1 MENHLTLFLMHLNP
15 IWRNNLFVTS
25 PFTNIEKLRSV
36 TNDNSN
42 IHLLF
47 TGDTRFWGLKS
58 HDSWYHAISF
68 FKKKNCVSCKNKN
81 KFQGNECAEH
91 VSCVSSEYFWRIVE
105 ILDLFIALSVVRVNL
120 SVSVERRIWWGLHFV
135 CGKMKTINKAKKII
149 KTKWVNFWIGRK
161 WRKKQ
166 CEERQ
171 VESSIYLF
179 Y

>member
-1 MENHLTLFLMHLNP
+1 MIIQTYTCYLQGTPDFGGWSLMTHDIMLYLFL
-15 IWRNNLFVTS
+15 
-25 PFTNIEKLRSV
+25 
-36 TNDNSN
+36 
-42 IHLLF
+42 
-47 TGDTRFWGLKS
+47 
-58 HDSWYHAISF
+58 
-68 FKKKNCVSCKNKN
+68 KKKNCVSCKNKN

-91 VSCVSSEYFWRIVE
+91 VSCVSSEYLWRIVE

-135 CGKMKTINKAKKII
+135 CGKIKTINKAKKII

-161 WRKKQ
+161 WRKKK